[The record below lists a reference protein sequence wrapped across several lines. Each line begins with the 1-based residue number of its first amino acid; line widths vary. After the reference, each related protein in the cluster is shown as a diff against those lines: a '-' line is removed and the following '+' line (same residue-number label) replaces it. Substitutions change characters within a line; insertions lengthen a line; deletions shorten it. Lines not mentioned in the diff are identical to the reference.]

1 MPLSPDSPSVLSVG
15 FASGLGTSSSGSS
28 SGPCGT
34 TYVPMSEEDW
44 EETIDLFA
52 ELLNPSASGC
62 LKGAG

>member
-1 MPLSPDSPSVLSVG
+1 MPP
-15 FASGLGTSSSGSS
+15 
-28 SGPCGT
+28 
-34 TYVPMSEEDW
+34 TYVPVSEEDW